1 MLAAPFVYASAAAA
15 LDAEVEMHF
24 AGRAVRLL
32 VAGEA
37 AKLRSLEY
45 GGEPIEHFLRQAVDG
60 GVKLIACSSAHG
72 THVKPGERMVEGYS
86 GAAGAAAFAQRALDP
101 EWRTLVF

>member
-37 AKLRSLEY
+37 ARLRSLEY
-45 GGEPIEHFLRQAVDG
+45 GGEPIEHFLRQAAES
-60 GVKLIACSSAHG
+60 GVKLLACSSAHA
-72 THVKPGERMVEGYS
+72 THVKAGEQMVEGYT

-101 EWRTLVF
+101 GWRTLVL